1 MIDEIVAVF
10 IEEYRM
16 VPRKT
21 WVSKNFGPMSKSGKR
36 FLWVSKSRFRVI
48 FASWVFDFFYQRIS
62 ESRICRFL
70 FPFDLQES
78 KFFRDHC
85 IAYRTEPCRLR
96 Q

>member
-21 WVSKNFGPMSKSGKR
+21 WVSENFGPMAKSGKR
-36 FLWVSKSRFRVI
+36 FLWSQSLVFERFLGLGFSI
-48 FASWVFDFFYQRIS
+48 FFYQRIS